1 MTVLLFINKVKIMSY
16 LYKDI
21 FFIDFLKI
29 FKLAKILAAFII
41 LILLFLCLQVLLRI
55 SALFVVEYL

>member
-29 FKLAKILAAFII
+29 LILAKFLATYII
-41 LILLFLCLQVLLRI
+41 LILLFLAYKSYYEFLH
-55 SALFVVEYL
+55 S